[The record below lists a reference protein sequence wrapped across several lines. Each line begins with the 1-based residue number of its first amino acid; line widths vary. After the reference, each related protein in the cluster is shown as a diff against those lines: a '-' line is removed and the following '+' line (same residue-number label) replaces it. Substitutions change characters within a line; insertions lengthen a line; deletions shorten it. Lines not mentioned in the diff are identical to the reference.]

1 LYSGHRKT
9 LKELEMKMDLREVT
23 VRGEGY
29 RQIKLAK
36 DDISGILV
44 SVILKLMFLLLKGS

>member
-1 LYSGHRKT
+1 
-9 LKELEMKMDLREVT
+9 MKMDLREVT